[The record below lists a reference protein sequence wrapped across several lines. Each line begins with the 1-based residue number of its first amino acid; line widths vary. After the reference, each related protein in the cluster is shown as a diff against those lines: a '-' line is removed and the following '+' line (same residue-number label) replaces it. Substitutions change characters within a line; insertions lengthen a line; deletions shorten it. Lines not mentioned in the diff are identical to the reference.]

1 MRPFSIKASNFAVNC
16 AIRLRKSSK
25 PKLRLGRESAMEG
38 ASADAN
44 GGRMA
49 LVDSDGSKDDI
60 LGKRIK
66 YEAVESIQDL
76 WQTCTRSL

>member
-1 MRPFSIKASNFAVNC
+1 
-16 AIRLRKSSK
+16 
-25 PKLRLGRESAMEG
+25 MEG

-60 LGKRIK
+60 LMNGGNTMLLR
-66 YEAVESIQDL
+66 VF
-76 WQTCTRSL
+76 